1 MKINAVQQSQ
11 QSNIYEPLPD
21 GSYTRVLILE
31 PGRRRQPLR
40 CQLKIVNLEEDPDF
54 EAISYV
60 WGRGTKRKKVICNG
74 VRLKITANLLQ
85 ALVAVRYPSRPRN
98 VWADSVSINQ
108 NDQEEKGRQVA
119 LMGPIFNRARR
130 VLIHLAGDDG
140 GHAHGVST
148 FVSEKLAIIRRQ
160 MPVDELAT
168 FPYPSAEE
176 TQLVLEDPRL
186 QSIDRMLKHPWF
198 ERGWVIQEAVLAR
211 DSVIIWGARMTV
223 GFDSFMICHSWLI
236 RRFLSALVKY
246 KMKSLNVLKH
256 LYQYRFPDIARRLG
270 LALTTQPSL
279 LTIMNLAR
287 GAKFKDPRDRIY
299 AFLYLGRLEDR
310 LDVAVDATSRLTI
323 QPDYSKSVA
332 EVYAD
337 FARHC
342 VKSGNIIWLHYIQ
355 HTQESLMD
363 VRFASWVPRWDK
375 NEHSSP
381 PNAPSG
387 HPISHPSHSTSGNRS
402 EEIARFDGDCLI
414 VQGFVF
420 DRVRV
425 FHCYP
430 LFGSRSI
437 TLDDVASLWRTV
449 RNSSMLGSAYSQEHL
464 GLALFSTLT
473 NNLVMP
479 SMTQTEWHQE
489 EEIFWHFLRAIEEDL
504 YTPQSFAARMPHV
517 ELIISTISRGRK
529 LVFTERGYFALAPRI
544 TEENDMC
551 AVVFGCYHS
560 FILREVECPSGSEQ
574 QKYRVVGDAWVAG
587 KHAISDV
594 KDGLY
599 MSVFGQDS
607 TEWETWG
614 LKQGD
619 IRLV

>member
-11 QSNIYEPLPD
+11 QTNIYEPLPG

-60 WGRGTKRKKVICNG
+60 WGCGTKRKKVICNG

-108 NDQEEKGRQVA
+108 NDQEEKGRQVF
-119 LMGPIFNRARR
+119 LMGPIYKQARR

-160 MPVDELAT
+160 MPVDELAR
-168 FPYPSAEE
+168 FPHPSAEE
-176 TQLVLEDPRL
+176 TQLVSEDPRL
-186 QSIDRMLKHPWF
+186 QSIKHMLEHPWF

-223 GFDSFMICHSWLI
+223 GFDSFMICYSWLMK
-236 RRFLSALVKY
+236 RFWSAFD
-246 KMKSLNVLKH
+246 KSKIEPPNVLHH
-256 LYQYRFPDIARRLG
+256 LYLYRFPDIAHHLDIV
-270 LALTTQPSL
+270 LTTQPSL
-279 LTIMNLAR
+279 LGIMDLAR
-287 GAKFKDPRDRIY
+287 EAELKDPRDRIY
-299 AFLYLGRLEDR
+299 AFLYLGGLEDR
-310 LDVAVDATSRLTI
+310 LDVAVDASSRLTI

-355 HTQESLMD
+355 HTQESL
-363 VRFASWVPRWDK
+363 VHERFASWVPRWDRI
-375 NEHSSP
+375 EQQSL
-381 PNAPSG
+381 PNAPSA

-402 EEIARFDGDCLI
+402 EEIAMFDGDCLI

-430 LFGSRSI
+430 LFGSRSF

-449 RNSSMLGSAYSQEHL
+449 RNSMLGSAYSPEHL

-473 NNLVMP
+473 TNSFM
-479 SMTQTEWHQE
+479 SSITQTEWYQE
-489 EEIFWHFLRAIEEDL
+489 KEIFWHFLRTIEEAS

-517 ELIISTISRGRK
+517 EQVISTMSWGRK
-529 LVFTERGYFALAPRI
+529 LVFTERGYFALTPRI

-587 KHAISDV
+587 KHALPADEG
-594 KDGLY
+594 GLL